1 LPCLP
6 SPQKH
11 FDVVE
16 AAVLRGELPREAL
29 ITGMQYLVSIT
40 DVDET
45 EILKMCLEFWL
56 HCANQLYS
64 SERAFALQMLANAG
78 PVSAFD

>member
-1 LPCLP
+1 
-6 SPQKH
+6 
-11 FDVVE
+11 
-16 AAVLRGELPREAL
+16 
-29 ITGMQYLVSIT
+29 MQYLVSIT